1 MVIKWC
7 FTFWT
12 KKNMSFINV
21 EFNKKKIEAEK
32 NGDKDAK
39 VLYKLINNLLYGK
52 RMEDARNRNDAKL
65 ISNKKGISFQTKIY
79 VTKNI

>member
-1 MVIKWC
+1 MLNL
-7 FTFWT
+7 T
-12 KKNMSFINV
+12 
-21 EFNKKKIEAEK
+21 KKIEAEK